1 MELPDI
7 QQVRSLDMRHPDS
20 SHNTLQ
26 LSPIVTRIL
35 GQNPGKFTL
44 QGTNTYL
51 VGHSPPYILI
61 DTGEG
66 NKPEYI
72 AHLKSHLDQS
82 PASQPETCPISDVI
96 LTHKHFDHHGGLPD
110 VLNHLLTRQRG
121 PAWSPPRVHIHP
133 LPHGANDPSLTRTI
147 AQLQEGSYTPHTT
160 STFFPLADG
169 TKLRAKD
176 ESAELE
182 ILHTPGHTADSVC
195 FVLRS
200 LSPPSILI
208 PEGLFTADTVLGAGT
223 GVFEDLT
230 TYIPS
235 LHRLVNLP
243 NVWPVPIYPGH
254 GPIVPAETAK
264 SYIETY
270 ISHREEREKQILSVL
285 RKEGGRLTIRGIVK
299 SIYAEYPES
308 LWAAAAHGVGLHLKK
323 LEVEGRA
330 KRSGGGVTGLGG
342 TLVEGGKLEAVGAA
356 GMDVEWEL
364 VDSAS
369 GDNKV

>member
-1 MELPDI
+1 MELPNI
-7 QQVRSLDMRHPDS
+7 Q
-20 SHNTLQ
+20 Q
-26 LSPIVTRIL
+26 LSPLVTRIL

-51 VGHSPPYILI
+51 VGRSPPYILI

-82 PASQPETCPISDVI
+82 PASQPEACPISDII

-110 VLNHLLTRQRG
+110 VLNCLLTRQRNST
-121 PAWSPPRVHIHP
+121 WSPPRVHIHP

-147 AQLQEGSYTPHTT
+147 VQLQKGSYTSHTA
-160 STFFPLADG
+160 SPFFPLADG
-169 TKLRAKD
+169 TKLRTKD

-182 ILHTPGHTADSVC
+182 VLHTPGHTADSIC
-195 FVLRS
+195 LVLRS
-200 LSPPSILI
+200 LSPLSAPTS
-208 PEGLFTADTVLGAGT
+208 EGLFTADTVLGAGT

-235 LHRLVNLP
+235 LRRLVDLP
-243 NVWPVPIYPGH
+243 NVWPVPVYPGH
-254 GPIVPAETAK
+254 GPIVPAESAK
-264 SYIETY
+264 SHIETY
-270 ISHREEREKQILSVL
+270 ISHREAREKQILDIIE
-285 RKEGGRLTIRGIVK
+285 KQGGRLSVRGIVK

-323 LEVEGRA
+323 LEAEGRA
-330 KRSGGGVTGLGG
+330 KRANGNTTGFGK
-342 TLVEGGKLEAVGAA
+342 TLIEGERMETVGAA
-356 GMDVEWEL
+356 GMD
-364 VDSAS
+364 
-369 GDNKV
+369 